1 LGERRLGA
9 CRLSLALITD
19 GRLETGH
26 SLPSEAE
33 MAAQLGVS
41 RPTIREALRELQN
54 ALLISRQSLSICE
67 AENKGISSS
76 SV

>member
-1 LGERRLGA
+1 
-9 CRLSLALITD
+9 
-19 GRLETGH
+19 
-26 SLPSEAE
+26 